1 MEVVYLEAPI
11 LCASHVEE
19 AKSQSV
25 IFHRVIIFLW
35 LPTRASFFSFLFFFF
50 QNFVDCSD
58 QLFSFLDLDG
68 RQALWSGSSWPPKYA
83 GEFASFISCH
93 FASAPR
99 RNKAP
104 QKWIRKTW
112 QVKEDEWSC
121 IVIRF
126 VMCLAQDE
134 GPSNLLPRSKMK
146 HYCLFYF

>member
-1 MEVVYLEAPI
+1 MCKPRRRGQISKRYIPPSHHLPVITHPGFI
-11 LCASHVEE
+11 L
-19 AKSQSV
+19 
-25 IFHRVIIFLW
+25 
-35 LPTRASFFSFLFFFF
+35 FFSFLFF

>member
-1 MEVVYLEAPI
+1 MCKPRRRGQISKRYIPPSHHLPVITHPGFI
-11 LCASHVEE
+11 L
-19 AKSQSV
+19 
-25 IFHRVIIFLW
+25 
-35 LPTRASFFSFLFFFF
+35 FFSFLFF

-112 QVKEDEWSC
+112 QVLRKMNEAALWFGSWCVWHRMKVLQIYSPVPKWSI
-121 IVIRF
+121 IVYFIFR
-126 VMCLAQDE
+126 C
-134 GPSNLLPRSKMK
+134 NLYK
-146 HYCLFYF
+146 FFE